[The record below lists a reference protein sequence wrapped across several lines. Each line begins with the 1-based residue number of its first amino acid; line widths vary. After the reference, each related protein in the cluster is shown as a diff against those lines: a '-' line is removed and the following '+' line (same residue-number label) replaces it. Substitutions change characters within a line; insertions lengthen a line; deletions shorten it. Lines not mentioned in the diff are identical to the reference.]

1 MKKVILVIAI
11 IFANVIMTSCSIDDN
26 FNNSK
31 KKVSSSINSAD
42 YGGNNDPK
50 PIAPPKP

>member
-11 IFANVIMTSCSIDDN
+11 IFAHVIMTSCSADDN
-26 FNNSK
+26 LNNAE
-31 KKVSSSINSAD
+31 KKVSSPINSAD